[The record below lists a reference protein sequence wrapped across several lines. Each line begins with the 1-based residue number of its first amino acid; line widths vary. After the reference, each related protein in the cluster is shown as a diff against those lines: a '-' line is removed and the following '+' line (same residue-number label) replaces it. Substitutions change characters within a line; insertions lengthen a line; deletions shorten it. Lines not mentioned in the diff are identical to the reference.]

1 MGSEG
6 HDERGRIPPYYSP
19 VRGINFLP
27 FTLEFGIDLKD
38 VV

>member
-6 HDERGRIPPYYSP
+6 YDERGRTPPYYSP
-19 VRGINFLP
+19 IRRINFPP

-38 VV
+38 IV